1 MYIQDP
7 VGDVE
12 RVDEGR
18 RRARKDE
25 IGSLGEGR
33 LCLIGVVSVLEKGTS
48 KSWVGIGVD
57 GGSLEVRSMG
67 SGASDASAS
76 GAGAGDDDEA
86 MAPRA
91 ARTFCLIVL

>member
-1 MYIQDP
+1 M
-7 VGDVE
+7 GDVE

-33 LCLIGVVSVLEKGTS
+33 LCLIGVVSVLEMGTS

-57 GGSLEVRSMG
+57 GGEIVRSMG
-67 SGASDASAS
+67 SGAFDASD
-76 GAGAGDDDEA
+76 GDEG
-86 MAPRA
+86 MVPRA
-91 ARTFCLIVL
+91 ARTFCLMVLYSWGWMSIQ

>member
-1 MYIQDP
+1 M
-7 VGDVE
+7 GDVE
-12 RVDEGR
+12 RVDDGR

-33 LCLIGVVSVLEKGTS
+33 LCLIGVVSVPEIGTS

-67 SGASDASAS
+67 SGASDAS
-76 GAGAGDDDEA
+76 DDDED

-91 ARTFCLIVL
+91 ARTFCLIVLYEWGWMFVQ